1 MSEEIKIAKQWLAK
15 ADNDL
20 LNVDNNLKSEN
31 IPFDT
36 VCFHCQQACEK
47 MLKGYLVANQTAYPV
62 THDLLLIL
70 ERILAIRPEAEQLR
84 DALILLTPY
93 AVEVRYPDD
102 YYMPSADDAT
112 EARQAAAEI
121 RNWLKISCPKIF
133 SDLS

>member
-1 MSEEIKIAKQWLAK
+1 
-15 ADNDL
+15 
-20 LNVDNNLKSEN
+20 
-31 IPFDT
+31 
-36 VCFHCQQACEK
+36 
-47 MLKGYLVANQTAYPV
+47 MLKACLVANQTAYPV

-84 DALILLTPY
+84 DDLILLTPY

-102 YYMPSADDAT
+102 YYMPSAGDAA
-112 EARQAAAEI
+112 EAREAAAEI